1 MLAITHHWIL
11 QLCQTLVLIDR
22 ISEQKALHPNRTD
35 LECRALASA
44 SMDYEPWLT
53 KYEILGDDLVILDS
67 AIATKYLEVAKDL
80 GVEINLS
87 KSILSTNGSFEFA
100 KRTVIQGTDVSGVC
114 WKQFIGYGSMATVT
128 NTMLSLL
135 EAGKLNLRNLGLI
148 KSLASRVGLLYSTSQ
163 LSKKMAE
170 RRLKLVLIAM
180 LGSFAEKGKVPLS
193 WLAQGMLNPG
203 QDIRKENLLPP
214 IEQTLKYLKQ
224 VSEESPIARS

>member
-1 MLAITHHWIL
+1 MVFL
-11 QLCQTLVLIDR
+11 DR
-22 ISEQKALHPNRTD
+22 LFEQKASHPNRTD

-67 AIATKYLEVAKDL
+67 AIANKYLEVAKDL

-148 KSLASRVGLLYSTSQ
+148 KSLASRVGLLYSTSL